1 MTQTALTK
9 SEPKMRVRPSN
20 PALAVKTQTTPLG
33 ASLKDDKSDDTAT
46 SVLKS
51 YMHTLAEPDAFA
63 GAYAREAAVNTK
75 EPIAPPYNLNAL
87 TRLPDENFMLTQ
99 CIAAMVTNVYG
110 HGWRL
115 EYVGED
121 GEDDS
126 ETAKKQKQIAEEFL
140 SDPNGETS
148 LIDTLEALGTDR
160 ETIGN
165 GYIEVGRNLK
175 GEVLSLDH
183 RVGTTIRL
191 TARDKDETEIQVP
204 ILRGGAIIYKKAFKR
219 FRRFIQ
225 QVGTKKV
232 YFKEVGDPRKIDPA
246 TGEVND
252 SLPFEET
259 ATELFHFHSYNPRS
273 PYGVPRWFSQLP
285 AVLGSRQAEL
295 TNFDFFNENAIPAV
309 AVTVSGGQLTTESV
323 QQIEELTTRVRG
335 RKSMNRFMILEV
347 QGDITSA
354 SLDGQIPA
362 PRVEFKTFADR
373 QKDGLFLD
381 YKKDCGVSIRSSF
394 RLPPLFVGLSDEMT
408 HATAKTSFEVG
419 ESQVFA
425 PERNKFMEFM
435 NRIVLPSMG
444 VTMWHYR
451 ALPAKITDSED
462 VINAL
467 ETLNSLGGMTPNA
480 AIDFAN
486 EYFGLNIAKIDD
498 EWGDWPFEIVKQLAS
513 QLKGIDQLIDKADL
527 IDDAAMGTEFND
539 TNADGGFEDKGVNPG
554 AKEPKTPGAAKAKG
568 KKPAKKPAS
577 GADDTAA
584 KADHIIKLARA
595 LNNISTGE

>member
-1 MTQTALTK
+1 MTQSTTVRK
-9 SEPKMRVRPSN
+9 RPSN
-20 PALAVKTQTTPLG
+20 PALAVKTHTTPLG
-33 ASLKDDKSDDTAT
+33 GEIKDSKTEDAV

-51 YMHTLAEPDAFA
+51 YMSTQAEPDAFA
-63 GAYAREAAVNTK
+63 GQYGREAVTNTL

-87 TRLPDENFMLTQ
+87 TRLPDENFMLSQ

-110 HGWRL
+110 HGFRL
-115 EYVGED
+115 EYVGDD
-121 GEDDS
+121 GKHE
-126 ETAKKQKQIAEEFL
+126 EEGAQAQKVIAEEFL
-140 SDPNGETS
+140 ADPNGETS

-175 GEVLSLDH
+175 GEVVSLDH

-191 TARDKDETEIQVP
+191 TARDKEETEIQVP
-204 ILRGGAIIYKKAFKR
+204 ILRNGQIILKKAFKR
-219 FRRFIQ
+219 FRRFVQ
-225 QVGTKKV
+225 QTGTKKV

-246 TGEVND
+246 TGAVNEGLAFQD
-252 SLPFEET
+252 T

-309 AVTVSGGQLTTESV
+309 AVTVSGGMLTDESLR
-323 QQIEELTTRVRG
+323 QIEELTNRVRG
-335 RKSMNRFMILEV
+335 RKSMNRFMVLEV
-347 QGDITSA
+347 QGDETSA

-381 YKKDCGVSIRSSF
+381 YKKDCGVSIRSAF
-394 RLPPLFVGLSDEMT
+394 RLPPLFVGLSDDMT

-425 PERNKFMEFM
+425 PERNKFEEFM
-435 NRIVLPSMG
+435 NRVVLPSMG
-444 VTMWHYR
+444 VTLWHYR

-462 VINAL
+462 VIRAL
-467 ETLNSLGGMTPNA
+467 ETLNQLGGMTPNA

-486 EYFGLNIAKIDD
+486 EYFGLKIAKITDK
-498 EWGDWPFEIVKQLAS
+498 WGDWPFEIVKAQAAR
-513 QLKGIDQLIDKADL
+513 LKGIDQIIDKASE
-527 IDDAAMGTEFND
+527 IDALTGGVEFDD
-539 TNADGGFEDKGVNPG
+539 TNADGGFNDKGGVNPG
-554 AKEPKTPGAAKAKG
+554 AKQKTPGKAKG
-568 KKPAKKPAS
+568 RTKPKDAKDS
-577 GADDTAA
+577 GKDTAA
-584 KADHIIKLARA
+584 KADEIIKLARA
-595 LNNISTGE
+595 VHNISTGE